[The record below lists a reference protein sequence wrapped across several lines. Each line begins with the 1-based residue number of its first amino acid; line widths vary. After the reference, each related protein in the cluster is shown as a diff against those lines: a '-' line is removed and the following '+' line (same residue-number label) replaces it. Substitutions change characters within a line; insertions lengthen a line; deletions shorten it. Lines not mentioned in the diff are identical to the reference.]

1 MYIIYF
7 PLYRAFQRVSNNTN
21 LALPPWLGNSWFRIR
36 GKQKGCVV
44 GKGKPVGVG
53 GGGHVGLVE
62 VVLLSKLDPDV
73 AVGRDLLGARVYV
86 AVSSCSWTEGAG

>member
-1 MYIIYF
+1 M
-7 PLYRAFQRVSNNTN
+7 SNNTN
-21 LALPPWLGNSWFRIR
+21 LVFLSWLGNCWFRIS

-44 GKGKPVGVG
+44 GEGKPVGVG
-53 GGGHVGLVE
+53 GGVGHVGHVE
-62 VVLLSKLDPDV
+62 VVLLGKLDPDV